1 MIVQLSKNFSLAELV
16 YSDTALR
23 DGIENVPDVLS
34 VKNLTS
40 LCLHVLQ
47 PLRDHYKKS
56 IHVNSG
62 YRCTELNTAIGGSKH
77 SQHMKGQ
84 AADFRID
91 GVSPLDI
98 CRFLKNSDIEFDQ
111 AIEEGTWTHVS
122 WSEDPRKEMLTAKFD
137 KNGKA
142 TYTRGLS

>member
-1 MIVQLSKNFSLAELV
+1 MKLSENFSLAEMV
-16 YSDTALR
+16 HSDTAEKE
-23 DGIENVPDVLS
+23 GIDNTPNLS
-34 VKNLTS
+34 VISNLQS
-40 LCLHVLQ
+40 LCQRVLQ
-47 PLRDHYKKS
+47 RLSDHYERA

-62 YRCTELNTAIGGSKH
+62 YRCLELNTTVGGSKH
-77 SQHMKGQ
+77 SQHMKGL
-84 AADFRID
+84 AADIRID